1 MNEAVTKEKKIKKEK
16 KKMKPM
22 KRLIVIVSIVLA
34 SILLI
39 LFGARLYFR
48 LPVYGYYRASEKG
61 FKIPGLS
68 DGFVAQGLDYDT
80 QGNFWVT
87 GYMDDG
93 SASPVYIVE
102 KESGELVKTLY
113 LANEDG
119 TDYTGHAGGIA
130 VTLDYVYVAG
140 GSDNCV
146 YAYGL
151 ADMMNA
157 ADGDSVKAK
166 GSISTKA
173 SETDYLQPACLYI
186 ENGYLFVL
194 EFYRD
199 VDYPTPDSH
208 KMTTPAGDYNQALAV
223 AYELDGD
230 GRFGVDPT
238 PDFAMSLPD
247 QVQGMC
253 MDGDLVY
260 LSTSWGTSF
269 SHIYEYDWS
278 EVMKQKSEITFL
290 GTTMPLYH
298 FDAGNL
304 TKDYKI
310 PPMSEE
316 IVMVDGRLYTMCES
330 ASNKYIFG
338 KLTSS
343 QWCYATDLGKL
354 D

>member
-1 MNEAVTKEKKIKKEK
+1 MGKKEKKPK
-16 KKMKPM
+16 KKMKPL
-22 KRLIVIVSIVLA
+22 KKLIVIVSIVLA

-68 DGFVAQGLDYDT
+68 DGFVAQGLDYDG
-80 QGNFWVT
+80 QGYFWIT
-87 GYMDDG
+87 GYMNDG

-102 KESGELVKTLY
+102 KETGELVKTLY

-119 TDYTGHAGGIA
+119 SAYTGHAGGIA
-130 VTLDYVYVAG
+130 VTLDYVYIAG
-140 GSDNCV
+140 SEDHCV
-146 YAYGL
+146 YAFRSQDMVR
-151 ADMMNA
+151 ADDDA
-157 ADGDSVKAK
+157 AVKAA
-166 GSISTKA
+166 GSIPTKV
-173 SETDYLQPACLYI
+173 SDEDYLQPACLYI

-208 KMTTPAGDYNQALAV
+208 KLTTPSGALNQALAV
-223 AYELDGD
+223 VYELEEDGL
-230 GRFGVDPT
+230 FGVDPT
-238 PDFAMSLPD
+238 PDFAISLPD

-253 MDGDLVY
+253 MEDDRVY

-269 SHIYEYDWS
+269 SHIYEYRWS
-278 EVMKQKSEITFL
+278 EVVKQKSEITFL
-290 GTTMPLYH
+290 GTTMPLYY
-298 FDAGNL
+298 FEVGNL
-304 TKDYKI
+304 VNDYKI

-316 IVMVDGRLYTMCES
+316 IVMVDGKLYTMCES

-343 QWCYATDLGKL
+343 QWCYATNLWEMN
-354 D
+354 